1 MTTIEQLVTSLR
13 DGSLKLPA
21 LFDALSERGS
31 VPDEQYQ
38 REVAWLERLRDV
50 EQFSPQIVRA
60 LLTKLANMQVVVAPE
75 ASAPDEDVTHVFTST
90 PRTGSGTTT
99 GTGEREPGIPRPSDG
114 EDGTVVRPRTPA
126 ELGND
131 AATVVQP
138 PSHPAQT
145 QSTGTGTGTGTG
157 STFSSGS
164 VNTTAWQRMAD
175 AETGEYATVGM
186 LLKGRFLLEREL
198 GRGGM
203 GVVYLARD
211 ERKVE
216 ARDRDPYVAVKVL
229 NDEFRKHPD
238 SLIALQRESRRSQQ
252 LAHDNIVRV
261 YDFDKDRTIVFMTME
276 YIDGKSLKALIRE
289 EAYDGWPLAKARPLI
304 EGMGWALKRAHSAG
318 VVHSDFKPGNV
329 MVTKDGVAKVFDF
342 GIARAGKFVETS
354 GEQTVFDASTL
365 GALTPAY
372 ASLEMLRGA
381 DPQPSDDVYAYG
393 CVVYEMLT
401 GKHPF
406 DKLSA
411 EVALKE
417 GRKPPKVR
425 GLTTRQNKTLADA
438 VAFHNEHRLQSALQV
453 IDGLRH
459 VSWGERARPL
469 LIYGAVA
476 AVVLGGG
483 GYGVSRYL
491 GTRHVNEVVSRF
503 SPSDPQHYGNEDQ
516 ALAALAGLGDEESN
530 VVTKHGDVIA
540 AFLLGRLDT
549 YWNPAQKR
557 YNYVAVQHV
566 FSIRDKL
573 KLYSQQLDTRR
584 YAIDQ
589 ERNRLLNTLDTQL
602 SDRTAAGALFPNQP
616 DNVVDTLDQIRA
628 IDPTSALLDN
638 AELKLKYDIAIGQ
651 SLDAGKLGEAKQQ
664 LAVATRLF
672 PKAPR
677 LQQREAQLATLTS
690 AAAAAARIT
699 AKEQSVPEARAALGK
714 LLASPS
720 LAPEWQAA
728 VAGSLKVLHDDHA
741 PATQQMLQQLP
752 DAVAGQAAGASTP
765 TQVQQAASMVAMA
778 LTYAPESKPLLVQ
791 RDRLAALQQ
800 QQQTQ
805 LAAESAAAEVASRIQ
820 SLKSAAAAHDVNKA
834 TESLARIRVLQP
846 DNPFLKTDGPQLL
859 AETYIGQSVA
869 LAERGKYRLA
879 ADTLDKGVRAV
890 GQNKDLRAA
899 RARMDFVADLMQARS
914 KAVSAGDIEQLRK
927 RLASLDHTDASGVGA
942 LQKSLTARGALPD
955 GSFAKLLD
963 SLKPAVATTQPAPG
977 SAPATIAPQTSSA
990 APPASAP
997 MAAAV
1002 HPITPTPGAGA
1013 PPAATA
1019 DPCAR
1024 PGMAGHGR
1032 ICADRIGS
1040 GYGPALVV
1048 VPGVGGGAPFAMSR
1062 TEITVGEFNKY
1073 CAATRQCA
1081 AKGSSAS
1088 LPVADISLAAAK
1100 AYAAWLTQVTGY
1112 TYRLPTDA
1120 EWLHAAKAGQGWTQA
1135 PDSNCIPPAAGAD
1148 GGVGAP
1154 IAARGR
1160 QPNPWGLVNM
1170 TGNLWEWVVSGG
1182 SVMVRG
1188 GSFNSYWS
1196 DCTVASKRS
1205 DSGSAQNNVG
1215 FRLLRQI
1222 K

>member
-1 MTTIEQLVTSLR
+1 MTTIEQLVTALR

-21 LFDALSERGS
+21 LFDALSERGT
-31 VPDEQYQ
+31 VPDEQYR
-38 REVAWLERLRDV
+38 REVAWLEHLRDA
-50 EQFSPQIVRA
+50 EQFNPQIVRA
-60 LLTKLANMQVVVAPE
+60 LLTKMASMQSVATPE
-75 ASAPDEDVTHVFTST
+75 ASAPDEDVTRVFTTT
-90 PRTGSGTTT
+90 PTGSGSAS
-99 GTGEREPGIPRPSDG
+99 PPPD
-114 EDGTVVRPRTPA
+114 EDGTVVHPRSPA
-126 ELGND
+126 EVLGD

-145 QSTGTGTGTGTG
+145 QSTGTGTGTGG
-157 STFSSGS
+157 TFSSGS
-164 VNTTAWQRMAD
+164 LNTTAWQRMAD

-289 EAYDGWPLAKARPLI
+289 EAYDGWPLAKARTLI

-342 GIARAGKFVETS
+342 GIARAGKFVETA

-372 ASLEMLRGA
+372 ASLEMLRGG

-393 CVVYEMLT
+393 CVIYEMLT

-406 DKLSA
+406 DKVSA

-417 GRKPPKVR
+417 GRKPPHVR
-425 GLTTRQNKTLADA
+425 GLTKRQNKTLADA

-453 IDGLRH
+453 IDGLRD
-459 VSWGERARPL
+459 VSWGERARPI
-469 LIYGAVA
+469 LIYGAIA

-483 GYGVSRYL
+483 GYGLSRYL
-491 GTRHVNEVVSRF
+491 GARHVNEVVSRF
-503 SPSDPQHYGNEDQ
+503 APDNAQHYANEDQ

-540 AFLLGRLDT
+540 AFLLGRLGT
-549 YWNPAQKR
+549 YWDPAQKR
-557 YNYVAVQHV
+557 YNYTAVQHL
-566 FSIRDKL
+566 FQIRDQL
-573 KLYSQQLDTRR
+573 RLYSPKLDARR
-584 YAIDQ
+584 SAIDQ
-589 ERNRLLNTLDTQL
+589 ERNGLLNTLDTQL
-602 SDRTAAGALFPNQP
+602 SDRTAAGALFQNQP
-616 DNVVDTLDQIRA
+616 DNVVETLDAIRA
-628 IDPTSALLDN
+628 IDPKSALLDN

-651 SLDAGKLGEAKQQ
+651 SLDAGKLDEAKQR
-664 LAVATRLF
+664 LALATRLF
-672 PKAPR
+672 PKSPR
-677 LQQREAQLATLTS
+677 LQQRAAQLATLTN

-699 AKEQSVPEARAALGK
+699 ATEQSVPEARAALGK

-728 VAGSLKVLHDDHA
+728 VAGSLKALHDDHA
-741 PATQQMLQQLP
+741 PSTQQLLQKLP
-752 DAVAGQAAGASTP
+752 DAVAGQAAGATTP
-765 TQVQQAASMVAMA
+765 AQVQQAATMVAMA
-778 LTYAPESKPLLVQ
+778 LTYSPESKPLLVQ

-820 SLKSAAAAHDVNKA
+820 SLKSAAAAHDVDKA

-846 DNPFLKTDGPQLL
+846 QNPFLKAEGPQLL
-859 AETYIGQSVA
+859 AETYIGQSIA
-869 LAERGKYRLA
+869 LAERGKYRSA
-879 ADTLDKGVRAV
+879 TDALDKGARVV

-914 KAVSAGDIEQLRK
+914 KSVSADDIEHLRK
-927 RLASLDHTDASGVGA
+927 RLASLDNTDADGMGA
-942 LQKSLTARGALPD
+942 LQTSLTAHGELPG

-963 SLKPAVATTQPAPG
+963 SLKPSAATPQAAPG
-977 SAPATIAPQTSSA
+977 SAAVTAAPQPSA
-990 APPASAP
+990 APHASAP
-997 MAAAV
+997 MVATV
-1002 HPITPTPGAGA
+1002 RPITPSPGVVA

-1024 PGMAGHGR
+1024 PGLAGHGR

-1048 VPGVGGGAPFAMSR
+1048 IPGAGGGAPFAMSR
-1062 TEITVGEFNKY
+1062 AEITIGEFDKN
-1073 CAATRQCA
+1073 CAATHQCA
-1081 AKGSSAS
+1081 AKGGSAS
-1088 LPVADISLAAAK
+1088 LPVADISLAEAK
-1100 AYAAWLTQVTGY
+1100 GYAAWLTKVTGY

-1120 EWLHAAKAGQGWTQA
+1120 EWMHAAGAGQGWKQA
-1135 PDSNCIPPAAGAD
+1135 PDSNCIPPSAGAD
-1148 GGVGAP
+1148 GGVGAA

-1160 QPNPWGLVNM
+1160 QPNPGGVVNM
-1170 TGNLWEWVVSGG
+1170 TGKLCEWVVRGG
-1182 SVMVRG
+1182 GVMVRG
-1188 GSFNSYWS
+1188 GGFNSYWS
-1196 DCTVASKRS
+1196 DCTVASHRS

-1215 FRLLRQI
+1215 FRLLRQLQ
-1222 K
+1222 